1 MVRWIRRSATGRR
14 VLVLFCMLLVFV
26 SMILPWA
33 AARLAAYSGGG
44 PSIALNVGVAPA
56 DLAAALDA
64 LGPDGRTFYALFL
77 LTGDVAWPL
86 VYALFLSTLLAWLFA
101 RGLPPASPLHRLIMA
116 PLLAL
121 AADYA
126 ENIGLLALILAFPAR
141 LDGIAQLTSLFQVIK
156 WSLIGVSGLLV
167 VVGALLAVLR
177 RGARSSS

>member
-26 SMILPWA
+26 SMILPWV

-64 LGPDGRTFYALFL
+64 LGPDGRAFYALFL
-77 LTGDVAWPL
+77 LSGDVVWPL

-101 RGLPPASPLHRLIMA
+101 RGLSPASPFHRLIIV
-116 PLLAL
+116 PFLAL

-126 ENIGLLALILAFPAR
+126 ENVGILALILVFPAR
-141 LDGIAQLTSLFQVIK
+141 VDGIAQLTSTFQVLK

-167 VVGALLAVLR
+167 VVGAIAAVVR
-177 RGARSSS
+177 RGARATG